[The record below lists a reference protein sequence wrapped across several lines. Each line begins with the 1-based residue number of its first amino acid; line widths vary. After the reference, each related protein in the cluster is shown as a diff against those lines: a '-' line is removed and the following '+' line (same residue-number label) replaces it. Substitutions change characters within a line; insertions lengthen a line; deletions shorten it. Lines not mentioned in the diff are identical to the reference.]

1 MCAVEEGNERI
12 LLDRSTTEENVSGE
26 KVPLHVFKK
35 EKVIEKKMDGKR
47 NNQLIITRTRCSK
60 SQGQGQK

>member
-35 EKVIEKKMDGKR
+35 EKVIEKKWMEKE
-47 NNQLIITRTRCSK
+47 IIN
-60 SQGQGQK
+60 